1 MDVLNQILRLIFR
14 IKYWLIF
21 LPLTVALI
29 FIYKTREMPR
39 EYEVS
44 TTIYTGIASGFTIE
58 SGMDGGGRVDWSSVN
73 NGMDNLISIIK
84 SKTTLR
90 NVSLRLYAQHMI
102 YGDSLKDNN
111 FITAEHY
118 RSLLRITPREVKA
131 LIDTSSIDR
140 TIRNLNNYEKASPRN
155 FVYGLF
161 NWNHHHYSYTALSK
175 IEVRRIFN
183 SDMLDIKYSSND
195 PGITFNTL
203 VILNEEF
210 VNQYQLLRFGETNN
224 VVDYFRNELLELSKK
239 LRASED
245 SLTDYSIS
253 KKIINYGEQTKQVAA
268 MSRDYDLLFNEVL
281 LRYTS
286 AATSVR
292 ELEDKIENQ
301 VKVIEN
307 NTQFIGKIN
316 EISTLSSQLAK
327 LQTFATDTVAS
338 RNAEIIETK
347 RRLDVAEQDLKALSG
362 EISSQK
368 YTKEGIATT
377 TFVDQWITN
386 LIEREKAYAEMNVMT
401 DVIRK
406 LEDQYA
412 FFSPIGS
419 TLKRIERDI
428 SFTEQSYL
436 SVLQSLNAAL
446 LRQKTLQMTSANLK
460 PINPPLFPV
469 SPLPTKRRLIV
480 LTSYLI
486 SLVFLIAFFILVE
499 IFDRTLRD
507 RYRTERIIPAKVL
520 GAFPRQHRF
529 RFRSYYSTYVR
540 ICTNYLAN
548 SIIPFLNPKER
559 PDIINFISTDDGTGK
574 SKLINLLD
582 EYWTD
587 RGLKV
592 RVINWSE
599 QEFSES
605 REYLLSNNFYDFND
619 YDNEDIIIIEHRS
632 LMKSAIPVGLLREA
646 SLNLLVVRA
655 DKVWRDIDK
664 IAFDRLKD
672 QVQTTPLMLYLSET
686 TRDVAE
692 SFVGQMPPVSKLR
705 SFIYRLLQLG
715 FTSK

>member
-1 MDVLNQILRLIFR
+1 
-14 IKYWLIF
+14 
-21 LPLTVALI
+21 
-29 FIYKTREMPR
+29 MPR

-73 NGMDNLISIIK
+73 NGMDNLMSIIK

-90 NVSLRLYAQHMI
+90 NVSLHLYAQHMI
-102 YGDSLKDNN
+102 YGDSIKDNN
-111 FITAEHY
+111 YITAENY
-118 RSLLRITPREVKA
+118 RSLLSITPKEVRA
-131 LIDTSSIDR
+131 LIDPTSIQN
-140 TIRNLNNYEKASPRN
+140 TIANLNSYEKASPRN

-183 SDMLDIKYSSND
+183 SDMLEIKYSSND
-195 PGITFNTL
+195 PGITYNTL
-203 VILNEEF
+203 LILNEEF

-224 VVDYFRNELLELSKK
+224 VVDYFRSELLTLSKK

-268 MSRDYDLLFNEVL
+268 MSRDYDLLFNDVL

-292 ELEDKIENQ
+292 ELEDKIDNQ

-316 EISTLSSQLAK
+316 EISALSSQLAK
-327 LQTFATDTVAS
+327 LQTFKTDTVAS
-338 RNAEIIETK
+338 GDNQMNDLK
-347 RRLDVAEQDLKALSG
+347 SRLDIAERELKNLSS
-362 EISSQK
+362 EITTQK

-377 TFVDQWITN
+377 TFVEQWIEN
-386 LIEREKAYAEMNVMT
+386 LIEREKAYSQLNVMT
-401 DVIRK
+401 DVINK

-469 SPLPTKRRLIV
+469 SPLPTKRKLIV
-480 LTSYLI
+480 LTSYLMSI
-486 SLVFLIAFFILVE
+486 VFLLAFFVLVE

-529 RFRSYYSTYVR
+529 RYRSYFNSYIR

-559 PDIINFISTDDGTGK
+559 PDIINFISTDEGTGK
-574 SKLINLLD
+574 TKLITLLE
-582 EYWTD
+582 EYWTE

-592 RVINWSE
+592 RAINWSE

-646 SLNLLVVRA
+646 SLNLLTVRA

-664 IAFDRLKD
+664 IAFDRLKE
-672 QVQTTPLMLYLSET
+672 QVQSTPLMLYLTET

-692 SFVGQMPPVSKLR
+692 SFVGQLPPVSRVR
-705 SFIYRLLQLG
+705 SFIYKLLQLG